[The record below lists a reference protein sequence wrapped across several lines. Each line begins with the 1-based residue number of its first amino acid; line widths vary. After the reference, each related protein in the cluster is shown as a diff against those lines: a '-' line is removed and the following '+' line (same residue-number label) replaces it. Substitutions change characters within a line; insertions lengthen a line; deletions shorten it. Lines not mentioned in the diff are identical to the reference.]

1 MEAEDNTVVSAYEK
15 RISQLQ
21 LDKQGMQE
29 KIAKCGRPIRDFDDS
44 FRTAMDF
51 LANPHELWASERM
64 EGRHAVM
71 KLTFADRLAYVRG
84 EGFRTP
90 ETTLPFKALGGI
102 SGSNIEMA
110 HFEGET
116 SNRLFQTL
124 EEWNDFL
131 KKYAPFFKEV
141 A

>member
-1 MEAEDNTVVSAYEK
+1 MLV
-15 RISQLQ
+15 
-21 LDKQGMQE
+21 
-29 KIAKCGRPIRDFDDS
+29 
-44 FRTAMDF
+44 
-51 LANPHELWASERM
+51 
-64 EGRHAVM
+64 
-71 KLTFADRLAYVRG
+71 
-84 EGFRTP
+84 TP
-90 ETTLPFKALGGI
+90 DTTLPFKALADILGWDI
-102 SGSNIEMA
+102 DMA